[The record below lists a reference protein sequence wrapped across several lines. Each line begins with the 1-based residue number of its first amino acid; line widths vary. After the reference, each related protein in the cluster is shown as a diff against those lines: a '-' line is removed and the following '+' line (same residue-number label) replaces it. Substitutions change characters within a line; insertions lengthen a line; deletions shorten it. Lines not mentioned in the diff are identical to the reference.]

1 MRYNHIFGPVPSRRL
16 GLSLGVDL
24 VCHKTCTLDCIYCE
38 CGPTTDLTLKR
49 KEYVPFDEVTA
60 ELAHYFENH
69 PDPDYVTLSGS
80 GEPTLNPDIGR
91 IIEFIKEKKATIR
104 VAVLTNGTL
113 LSDPAVR
120 KDLSKADLVMPSL
133 DAVTPQTF
141 EKINRPAGQI
151 DIHKVI
157 DGLKAFA
164 GSFQGELWLEVFILP
179 GINDAEEELE
189 TMGEIIRDINPD
201 RVQLNTLDRPGAVPG
216 LKPASKQELNRVAGI
231 INAANVEIIA
241 RVKDLASGDH
251 ISDEEMEAM
260 VMETIH
266 RRPCTVD
273 DLTAALNLEKGKLKI
288 LMKRLILENK
298 VKSVQQE
305 RGMFYQTIKDP
316 L

>member
-24 VCHKTCTLDCIYCE
+24 VRHKTCTLDCIYCE
-38 CGPTTDLTLKR
+38 CGPTTNLTIER
-49 KEYVPFDEVTA
+49 KKYVPFDEVTA

-69 PDPDYVTLSGS
+69 PDPDYVTFSGS

-91 IIEFIKEKKATIR
+91 IIDFIKEKKAKIR
-104 VAVLTNGTL
+104 VAVLTNATL
-113 LSDPAVR
+113 LSDPVVR
-120 KDLSKADLVMPSL
+120 KDLSRADLVMPSL

-141 EKINRPAGQI
+141 KKINRPSGQI
-151 DIHKVI
+151 DLHEVI
-157 DGLKAFA
+157 DGLKTFA
-164 GSFQGELWLEVFILP
+164 GSFQGEIWLEVFILP
-179 GINDAEEELE
+179 GINDDRDELE
-189 TMGEIIRDINPD
+189 TLGKIIRDINPT

-216 LKPASKQELNRVAGI
+216 LKPASRQDLERVGGI

-251 ISDEEMEAM
+251 ISGEKMEAM

-266 RRPCTVD
+266 RRPCTLD
-273 DLTAALNLEKGKLKI
+273 DLTAALNLEKGNLEI
-288 LMKRLILENK
+288 LMKRLILEDK
-298 VKSVQQE
+298 VEAVQQD
-305 RGMFYQTIKDP
+305 RGMFYQTRKDP